1 MIKNI
6 HNSDYERYIHFLSVG
21 SWSYSNV
28 NNATLK
34 DADQSLRTQKKIS
47 GKPTGLILDETSH
60 LKKDNKSVGVKQQY
74 AGMSGKVDN
83 YQVSVHAS
91 LSNDSFCALV
101 DTSLF
106 LPQEWAQ
113 NSQRCKAAGIP
124 TTNQKYQTKP
134 ELALAL
140 VKNAIAQGVDF
151 GFVGGGLYG
160 HNAELARA
168 LDQLPGIL
176 YVLDAHKDELVFLE
190 EPSFSIPPEK
200 GSKGRTP
207 MVRQPNITPILLQE
221 YVSSLSDNNFT
232 VEKVLKIAEEW
243 KQVQVHT
250 VTIWHWDGKEEKA
263 QKRTLIT
270 TRGEKLKFSFSNETR
285 ETYSNK
291 EWAYFQC
298 SRYWV
303 ERCFDDCKNELGMSG
318 YQVTG
323 WLTWQRHMTLVMM
336 ASLYMLRMKIKARGQ
351 LPILSVRD
359 ARLLM
364 IATLFGTRVFN
375 WMYPY

>member
-1 MIKNI
+1 
-6 HNSDYERYIHFLSVG
+6 
-21 SWSYSNV
+21 
-28 NNATLK
+28 
-34 DADQSLRTQKKIS
+34 
-47 GKPTGLILDETSH
+47 
-60 LKKDNKSVGVKQQY
+60 
-74 AGMSGKVDN
+74 
-83 YQVSVHAS
+83 
-91 LSNDSFCALV
+91 
-101 DTSLF
+101 
-106 LPQEWAQ
+106 
-113 NSQRCKAAGIP
+113 
-124 TTNQKYQTKP
+124 
-134 ELALAL
+134 
-140 VKNAIAQGVDF
+140 
-151 GFVGGGLYG
+151 
-160 HNAELARA
+160 
-168 LDQLPGIL
+168 
-176 YVLDAHKDELVFLE
+176 
-190 EPSFSIPPEK
+190 
-200 GSKGRTP
+200 

-243 KQVQVHT
+243 KQMQVHT